1 MAGSVDLDRYLGL
14 GGFVVLGAGALRQM
28 AVLRGFAWLNGGLM
42 TRWTIAWLAAGI
54 ALAPLALPA
63 RAGDT
68 TPQTQAS
75 KEQVRKLI
83 ATWEQHY
90 AKADS
95 LRDRRDAFEA
105 LMASTPEPTRVQIRQ
120 VDAGGVDA
128 QLIWPARLH
137 HPLGRR
143 AILYIHGGG
152 FYSGSLRTHRAVA
165 GSLAKAAS
173 ADVLLIDY
181 RLAPDYPYPAQVDD
195 ALTAYRWLLDSG
207 YESNNIVVAGNSVGG
222 NLAIEATLRQMRVK
236 GSLPAAVVAV
246 SPITDLAATGA
257 SLTTNA
263 STAPLIDSAELD
275 LMRKAYLGT
284 RSPADPMVSP
294 LYADLTGFPPL
305 LMQVGAGE
313 ALLDDTL
320 RLADKARRAGVDVQ
334 TEIWAGMVHQ
344 WQLFPFWLDD
354 ARQSNQHVAEYAIKH
369 FADKPQQ

>member
-1 MAGSVDLDRYLGL
+1 M
-14 GGFVVLGAGALRQM
+14 VLGAGVLRQM
-28 AVLRGFAWLNGGLM
+28 AVLRGFAWLIGGLL

-54 ALAPLALPA
+54 ALGPLALPA

-75 KEQVRKLI
+75 KEQVRKLV
-83 ATWEQHY
+83 ATWEQYY

-120 VDAGGVDA
+120 VDADGVDA

-152 FYSGSLRTHRAVA
+152 FYSGSLRTHRALA

-207 YESNNIVVAGNSVGG
+207 YESNNIVLAGDSVGG
-222 NLAIEATLRQMRVK
+222 NLAIEATLRQMRVR
-236 GSLPAAVVAV
+236 GPLPAAVVAM

-263 STAPLIDSAELD
+263 NTDPLIDSAELD
-275 LMRKAYLGT
+275 VMRKAYLGT
-284 RSPADPMVSP
+284 RSPTDPMMSP

-344 WQLFPFWLDD
+344 WQLFPSWLDD

>member
-1 MAGSVDLDRYLGL
+1 MAGSAHLDRYLGL
-14 GGFVVLGAGALRQM
+14 GGFVVLGAGVLRQM
-28 AVLRGFAWLNGGLM
+28 AVLRGFAWLIGGLL

-54 ALAPLALPA
+54 ALGPLALPA

-75 KEQVRKLI
+75 KEQVRKLV
-83 ATWEQHY
+83 ATWEQYY

-120 VDAGGVDA
+120 VDADGVDA

-152 FYSGSLRTHRAVA
+152 FYSGSLRTHRALA

-207 YESNNIVVAGNSVGG
+207 YESNNIVLAGDSVGG
-222 NLAIEATLRQMRVK
+222 NLAIEATLRQMRVR
-236 GSLPAAVVAV
+236 GPLPAAVVAM

-263 STAPLIDSAELD
+263 NTDPLIDSAELD
-275 LMRKAYLGT
+275 VMRKAYLGT
-284 RSPADPMVSP
+284 RSPTDPMMSP

-344 WQLFPFWLDD
+344 WQLFPSWLDD

>member
-1 MAGSVDLDRYLGL
+1 MAGSAHLDRYLGL
-14 GGFVVLGAGALRQM
+14 GGFVVLGAGVLRQM
-28 AVLRGFAWLNGGLM
+28 AVLRGFAWLIGGLM

-54 ALAPLALPA
+54 ALGPLALPA

-75 KEQVRKLI
+75 KEQVRKLV
-83 ATWEQHY
+83 ATWKQYY
-90 AKADS
+90 AKAES
-95 LRDRRDAFEA
+95 LRDRRHAFEA

-120 VDAGGVDA
+120 VDADGVDA

-152 FYSGSLRTHRAVA
+152 FYSGSLRTHRALA

-207 YESNNIVVAGNSVGG
+207 YESNNIVLAGDSVGG

-236 GSLPAAVVAV
+236 GPLPAAVVAM

-263 STAPLIDSAELD
+263 NTDPLIDSAELD
-275 LMRKAYLGT
+275 VIRKAYLGT
-284 RSPADPMVSP
+284 RSPTDPMMSP